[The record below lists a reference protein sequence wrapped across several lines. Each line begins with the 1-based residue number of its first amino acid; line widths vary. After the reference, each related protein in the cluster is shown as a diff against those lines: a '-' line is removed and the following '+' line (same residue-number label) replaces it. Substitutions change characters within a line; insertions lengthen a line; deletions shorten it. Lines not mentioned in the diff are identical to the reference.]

1 LGLEPIYLFK
11 KELTKEGLK
20 ECGDTNVASTFISCR
35 K

>member
-1 LGLEPIYLFK
+1 LNQFIYL

-20 ECGDTNVASTFISCR
+20 ECGDTNVTSTFISCR